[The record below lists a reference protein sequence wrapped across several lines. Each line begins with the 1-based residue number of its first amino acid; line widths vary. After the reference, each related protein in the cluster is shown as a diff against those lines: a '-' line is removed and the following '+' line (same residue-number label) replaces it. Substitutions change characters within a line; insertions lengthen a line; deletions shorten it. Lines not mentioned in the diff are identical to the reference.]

1 MKRSEV
7 IISKKALK
15 ELGKLPKSIVQ
26 SLMSWIISVESE
38 GITEIR
44 KIAGYHDEPLR
55 GDRAGQRSIRLNKA
69 YRVFYKI
76 SDDGEVELVEVIE
89 VNKHKY

>member
-15 ELGKLPKSIVQ
+15 ELDKLPKSIVQ

-38 GITEIR
+38 GIAEIR
-44 KIAGYHDEPLR
+44 KIAGYH
-55 GDRAGQRSIRLNKA
+55 GQRSIRLNKA
-69 YRVFYKI
+69 YRAFYKI

>member
-15 ELGKLPKSIVQ
+15 ELDKLPKSIVQ

-38 GITEIR
+38 GIAEIR
-44 KIAGYHDEPLR
+44 KIAGYHDELLR

-69 YRVFYKI
+69 YRAFYKI